1 MYFTC
6 LTTFTNINLIIVNV
20 RTYVRVV
27 GLYEFLYVF
36 MPESES
42 EVFGKI
48 AGNLLTSLPND
59 DDLELTFRN
68 DRRAH
73 LMSRL
78 ESIYQAHISDVDMR

>member
-1 MYFTC
+1 MNFSIGMYLFALI
-6 LTTFTNINLIIVNV
+6 LTNLVSLQCACV
-20 RTYVRVV
+20 SV

-42 EVFGKI
+42 DALAKI

-73 LMSRL
+73 LASR
-78 ESIYQAHISDVDMR
+78 

>member
-1 MYFTC
+1 M
-6 LTTFTNINLIIVNV
+6 
-20 RTYVRVV
+20 
-27 GLYEFLYVF
+27 F

-42 EVFGKI
+42 EAFGKI

-78 ESIYQAHISDVDMR
+78 ERIYQAHILNVDKR